1 MKFWVNLCVLIL
13 LITSPLGAS
22 ATHDREFWR
31 SIRAHDFAVPPGESV
46 DQLTLEIV
54 DLAAEPDP
62 VLRDECGYEILA
74 AWVYQKNLVSGETLE
89 AVRRKLISGM
99 TIHIGESDNPTIFRR
114 SFSALY
120 MSVLAAQ
127 DLHKAFLS
135 QAAFRETLDTALKCY
150 SDEKDFRGYI
160 PNSGWAH
167 ATAHVADLLK
177 FLARNPQLSTADQRQ
192 IVNGIARRCQTVPSV
207 FAWGEDARMAAA
219 LLSIIERKDFD
230 STAFDPWFKEV
241 VAENKELWKTP
252 VLNTAAYIHV
262 RNGANVL
269 TQLAARIASKKPT
282 EIPATFTS
290 ALNATV
296 ADLN

>member
-1 MKFWVNLCVLIL
+1 MKFWFNLCVLFL
-13 LITSPLGAS
+13 FITPLGAS
-22 ATHDREFWR
+22 ARHDREFWR
-31 SIRAHDFAVPPGESV
+31 SIRARDFAVPPGESV
-46 DQLTLEIV
+46 DQLTLEMV

-74 AWVYQKNLVSGETLE
+74 AWVYQKNLASAETLE

-99 TIHIGESDNPTIFRR
+99 TFHIGESDNPTIFRR

-127 DLHKAFLS
+127 DLRKPFLS
-135 QAAFRETLDTALKCY
+135 QAAFHETVDTALKGY

-177 FLARNPQLSTADQRQ
+177 FLARNPQLSIGDQRR
-192 IVNGIARRCQTVPSV
+192 IVNGVARRCQTVPSV

-241 VAENKELWKTP
+241 VAKNKDLWKTS
-252 VLNTAAYIHV
+252 VLNTAAYIRV
-262 RNGANVL
+262 RNEANVL
-269 TQLAARIASKKPT
+269 TQLIAKIASKKPT

-290 ALNATV
+290 ALNAAV